1 MEKTMPE
8 AENVEATED
17 QVEVQLDPEQSSS
30 EDVTVQTEPVQGEL
44 PLESPKEKELEE
56 YSETV
61 QKRIS
66 KLTAKMR
73 EAERR
78 EQAALDYAKGVQT
91 QLAQQQTRTNN
102 LDQSLITEFE
112 NRVTAQTEMHKQQL
126 REAIDRG
133 DVDAQVAAQKSLAEV
148 AADNERLKVA
158 KSQQEQLAKA
168 PPQPQPQMPA
178 GQPQAQPQTQTR
190 APDAKA
196 VAWAEKNEWFGAD
209 EPMTLTAFSIHK
221 NLVESEG
228 FDPHSDVYYEEIDRR
243 IRQEFPHKFSNGKEK
258 SARKSPAVA
267 SAGRSSSRSSKKSVK
282 LNSSQVAIAKKLGV
296 SLEQYA
302 KQVALLQNS

>member
-1 MEKTMPE
+1 MPE
-8 AENVEATED
+8 AEKVDALED
-17 QVEVQLDPEQSSS
+17 QVEVQFEEEKDSS
-30 EDVTVQTEPVQGEL
+30 EVAAIVETAPAQGEL
-44 PLESPKEKELEE
+44 PLESPPEKELEE
-56 YSETV
+56 YSDTV

-91 QLAQQQTRTNN
+91 QLAQQQARTQN

-112 NRVTAQTEMHKQQL
+112 NRVTAQEEMHKQHL

-133 DVDAQVAAQKSLAEV
+133 DVDAQVTAQKSLAEV

-158 KSQQEQLAKA
+158 KHQQEQIAKA
-168 PPQPQPQMPA
+168 PPQPQVPVQPQA
-178 GQPQAQPQTQTR
+178 PQAQPQART
-190 APDAKA
+190 PDAKA
-196 VAWAEKNEWFGAD
+196 VAWSEKNEWFGED

-228 FDPHSDVYYEEIDRR
+228 FDPHTDVYYEEIDRR
-243 IRQEFPHKFSNGKEK
+243 IRQEFPHKFGTGPGKV
-258 SARKSPAVA
+258 ARTGRKSPTVA
-267 SAGRSSSRSSKKSVK
+267 SAGRSSSRSTPKSVK

>member
-1 MEKTMPE
+1 MPE
-8 AENVEATED
+8 AENVETTED
-17 QVEVQLDPEQSSS
+17 QVEVQLNPEQSSS
-30 EDVTVQTEPVQGEL
+30 EEVTVQAEPVQGEL
-44 PLESPKEKELEE
+44 PLESPPEKELEE
-56 YSETV
+56 YSDTV

-91 QLAQQQTRTNN
+91 QLTQQQARAQN

-112 NRVTAQTEMHKQQL
+112 NRVTAQEEMHKQHL

-133 DVDAQVAAQKSLAEV
+133 DVDAQVTAQKSLAEV

-158 KSQQEQLAKA
+158 KHQQEQIAKA
-168 PPQPQPQMPA
+168 PPQPQAPV
-178 GQPQAQPQTQTR
+178 QPQAPQSQPLART
-190 APDAKA
+190 PDAKA
-196 VAWAEKNEWFGAD
+196 VSWAEKNEWFGED

-228 FDPHSDVYYEEIDRR
+228 FNPHTDVYYEEIDRR
-243 IRQEFPHKFSNGKEK
+243 IRQEFPHKFGTGPGKVGRTG
-258 SARKSPAVA
+258 RKSPTVA
-267 SAGRSSSRSSKKSVK
+267 SAGRSSSRSTPKSVK

>member
-1 MEKTMPE
+1 MPE

>member
-1 MEKTMPE
+1 MPE
-8 AENVEATED
+8 TENVETTED
-17 QVEVQLDPEQSSS
+17 QVEVQLEPEQKSSS
-30 EDVTVQTEPVQGEL
+30 EEPITVEATPEQGEL
-44 PLESPKEKELEE
+44 QLGKSDDQEELEA

-91 QLAQQQTRTNN
+91 QLQQQQARSSS
-102 LDQSLITEFE
+102 LDNSLVTEFE
-112 NRVTAQTEMHKQQL
+112 NRVTAQEEVFKSQL

-158 KSQQEQLAKA
+158 KHQQAQQQQAQQV
-168 PPQPQPQMPA
+168 PQPQPQQVQQA
-178 GQPQAQPQTQTR
+178 QSQPQPR

-196 VAWAEKNEWFGAD
+196 VSWAEKNDWFGED

-221 NLVESEG
+221 SLIESEG
-228 FDPHSDVYYEEIDRR
+228 FDPHSDTY
-243 IRQEFPHKFSNGKEK
+243 
-258 SARKSPAVA
+258 
-267 SAGRSSSRSSKKSVK
+267 
-282 LNSSQVAIAKKLGV
+282 
-296 SLEQYA
+296 
-302 KQVALLQNS
+302 

>member
-1 MEKTMPE
+1 MPE

-91 QLAQQQTRTNN
+91 QLAQQQTRTHN

-158 KSQQEQLAKA
+158 KNQQEQLAKA
-168 PPQPQPQMPA
+168 PPQPQPPA
-178 GQPQAQPQTQTR
+178 VQPQAPPQAHPQAQTR

-196 VAWAEKNEWFGAD
+196 VSWAEKNEWFGAD

-258 SARKSPAVA
+258 SARRSPAVA